1 MTSTAQPS
9 PPAAGSGRVRA
20 LRRDAEANRLRI
32 LAAAA
37 RVFAAEGLEVTLD
50 DIAAAADV
58 GIGTIYRRFPDKQEL
73 IDALFG
79 QRIEEIAAV
88 ARAAAAVPDPWE
100 GLVGFIREAL
110 RLQIADR
117 GLAELMAG
125 GDAGHERVQHAR
137 REVLPLV
144 AHLVEAAQAAGKLRA
159 DVTAPDI
166 AIMSTMLS
174 TVATQTAE
182 LGDEFWQRYLTVIL
196 DGLRTRRQKPTGMTQ
211 PPLTDHQFERFF
223 NHRVP

>member
-1 MTSTAQPS
+1 
-9 PPAAGSGRVRA
+9 
-20 LRRDAEANRLRI
+20 
-32 LAAAA
+32 
-37 RVFAAEGLEVTLD
+37 
-50 DIAAAADV
+50 
-58 GIGTIYRRFPDKQEL
+58 
-73 IDALFG
+73 
-79 QRIEEIAAV
+79 
-88 ARAAAAVPDPWE
+88 VPDPWE

-137 REVLPLV
+137 LEVLPLV

-174 TVATQTAE
+174 TVAAQTADLGGE
-182 LGDEFWQRYLTVIL
+182 LWQRYITVIL
-196 DGLRTRRQKPTGMTQ
+196 DGLRTRRQKPTAMTQ

-223 NHRVP
+223 NHRAP